1 MKWIKL
7 TVSIFCW
14 ITAIALG
21 LQIFGS
27 TALAAEEAGNW
38 RSIFDLVMRWVN
50 FAILAFIL
58 IKYAKTPL
66 KNFLS
71 EKREKIAHQI
81 NTIEQE
87 KETAEQKIKETLK
100 VLEDS
105 KIRFAK
111 MKQRIIEDGEKK
123 KEKII
128 TEARQESQIL
138 MESTRKKIDNQFLE
152 AQKTLKSELAEM
164 AINLAMERLP
174 AEITEEDNQEWAN
187 AFLSNITS
195 K

>member
-7 TVSIFCW
+7 MVSLFCW
-14 ITAIALG
+14 ITAIAVG
-21 LQIFGS
+21 LQMFGAN
-27 TALAAEEAGNW
+27 ALAAEEADNW
-38 RSIFDLVMRWVN
+38 RSIFDLVMRWAN

-66 KNFLS
+66 KNFLG
-71 EKREKIAHQI
+71 EKRQEIAHQI
-81 NTIEQE
+81 NKIERE
-87 KETAEQKIKETLK
+87 KEMAEQKIKETLK

-111 MKQRIIEDGEKK
+111 LKQRIIEDGENK

-128 TEARQESQIL
+128 AEARQESQIL
-138 MESTRKKIDNQFLE
+138 MESARKKIDNQFLE
-152 AQKTLKSELAEM
+152 AQKALKSELVEM
-164 AINLAMERLP
+164 ALNLAVEKLP
-174 AEITEEDNQEWAN
+174 AKITDEDNQKWAN
-187 AFLSNITS
+187 AFLANISS

>member
-1 MKWIKL
+1 M
-7 TVSIFCW
+7 
-14 ITAIALG
+14 
-21 LQIFGS
+21 FGT

-66 KNFLS
+66 KNFLG
-71 EKREKIAHQI
+71 EKRQEIARQI

-87 KETAEQKIKETLK
+87 KETAEHKIKETLK

-111 MKQRIIEDGEKK
+111 MKQRISEDGEKK
-123 KEKII
+123 KQEII

-138 MESTRKKIDNQFLE
+138 MESTHKKIDNQFLE
-152 AQKTLKSELAEM
+152 AQKALKSEMAEM
-164 AINLAMERLP
+164 AINLAVERLP
-174 AEITEEDNQEWAN
+174 AEITEEDNQKWVN
-187 AFLSNITS
+187 AFIASITS

>member
-1 MKWIKL
+1 M
-7 TVSIFCW
+7 
-14 ITAIALG
+14 LG
-21 LQIFGS
+21 AN
-27 TALAAEEAGNW
+27 ALAAEEAGNW

-50 FAILAFIL
+50 FAIMAFIL
-58 IKYAKTPL
+58 IKYARTPL
-66 KNFLS
+66 KNFLG
-71 EKREKIAHQI
+71 EKRQEVAHQI
-81 NTIEQE
+81 NKIEQE

-128 TEARQESQIL
+128 AEARQESQIL
-138 MESTRKKIDNQFLE
+138 MESTHKKIDNQFHE
-152 AQKTLKSELAEM
+152 AQKALKSELAEM
-164 AINLAMERLP
+164 AINLAVERLP
-174 AEITEEDNQEWAN
+174 AEITEEDNQKWAE
-187 AFLSNITS
+187 AFLTSITS

>member
-1 MKWIKL
+1 M
-7 TVSIFCW
+7 
-14 ITAIALG
+14 
-21 LQIFGS
+21 FGA
-27 TALAAEEAGNW
+27 TALAADEAASW

-66 KNFLS
+66 KNFLD
-71 EKREKIAHQI
+71 ERRQEIADQI
-81 NTIEQE
+81 NKIEQE

-111 MKQRIIEDGEKK
+111 MKQRVIEDGEKK

-128 TEARQESQIL
+128 AEARQESQIL
-138 MESTRKKIDNQFLE
+138 LESTRKKIDNQFLE
-152 AQKTLKSELAEM
+152 AQKALKSELAEM
-164 AINLAMERLP
+164 AINLAVERLP
-174 AEITEEDNQEWAN
+174 AEITEEDNQKWVS

>member
-1 MKWIKL
+1 MKWIKQA
-7 TVSIFCW
+7 VSLFCW
-14 ITAIALG
+14 IMAVAIG
-21 LQIFGS
+21 LHMYG
-27 TALAAEEAGNW
+27 TMALAAEEAGNW

-66 KNFLS
+66 KNFLG
-71 EKREKIAHQI
+71 EKRQEIARQI

-87 KETAEQKIKETLK
+87 KEIAEQKIKETLK

-111 MKQRIIEDGEKK
+111 MKQRVIEDGEKK

-128 TEARQESQIL
+128 AEARQESQIL

-152 AQKTLKSELAEM
+152 AQNAFKSELVEIT
-164 AINLAMERLP
+164 INLAMERLP
-174 AEITEEDNQEWAN
+174 AEITEADNQKWVN
-187 AFLSNITS
+187 AFLASIAS

>member
-7 TVSIFCW
+7 TGSIFCW
-14 ITAIALG
+14 ITAIAIA
-21 LQIFGS
+21 LQMFGA

-66 KNFLS
+66 KNFLG
-71 EKREKIAHQI
+71 EKRQEIARQI

-87 KETAEQKIKETLK
+87 KETAEHKIKETLK

-111 MKQRIIEDGEKK
+111 MKQRVIEDGEKK

-128 TEARQESQIL
+128 AEARQESQIL

-152 AQKTLKSELAEM
+152 AQNAFKSELVEIT
-164 AINLAMERLP
+164 INLAMERLP
-174 AEITEEDNQEWAN
+174 AEITEADNQKWVN
-187 AFLSNITS
+187 AFLASIAS

>member
-7 TVSIFCW
+7 TGSIFCW
-14 ITAIALG
+14 ITAIAIG
-21 LQIFGS
+21 LQMFG
-27 TALAAEEAGNW
+27 TMALAAEEAGNW
-38 RSIFDLVMRWVN
+38 RSIFDMVMRWVN

-66 KNFLS
+66 KNFLG
-71 EKREKIAHQI
+71 EKRQEIARQI

-87 KETAEQKIKETLK
+87 KEIAEQKIKETLK

-111 MKQRIIEDGEKK
+111 MKQRIIENGEKK

-152 AQKTLKSELAEM
+152 AQKALKSELAEM
-164 AINLAMERLP
+164 AINLAVERLP
-174 AEITEEDNQEWAN
+174 AEITEEDNQKWVN
-187 AFLSNITS
+187 AFIASITS

>member
-1 MKWIKL
+1 M
-7 TVSIFCW
+7 
-14 ITAIALG
+14 G
-21 LQIFGS
+21 
-27 TALAAEEAGNW
+27 
-38 RSIFDLVMRWVN
+38 
-50 FAILAFIL
+50 
-58 IKYAKTPL
+58 
-66 KNFLS
+66 
-71 EKREKIAHQI
+71 EKKQKIAHQI

-87 KETAEQKIKETLK
+87 KEIAEQKIKETLK
-100 VLEDS
+100 VFEDS

-174 AEITEEDNQEWAN
+174 AEITEEDNQKWAN

>member
-14 ITAIALG
+14 ITAVAIG
-21 LQIFGS
+21 LQMFGA

-66 KNFLS
+66 KNFLG
-71 EKREKIAHQI
+71 EKRQEIAHQI
-81 NTIEQE
+81 NKIEQE
-87 KETAEQKIKETLK
+87 KETAEHKIKETLK

-105 KIRFAK
+105 KIRLVK
-111 MKQRIIEDGEKK
+111 MKQHIIENGEKK
-123 KEKII
+123 KQKII
-128 TEARQESQIL
+128 AEARQESQIL
-138 MESTRKKIDNQFLE
+138 MESARKRIDNQFLE

-164 AINLAMERLP
+164 AINLAVERLP
-174 AEITEEDNQEWAN
+174 AEITEEDNQKWVN
-187 AFLSNITS
+187 AFLSSITS

>member
-1 MKWIKL
+1 MRWIKQ
-7 TVSIFCW
+7 TVSMFCW
-14 ITAIALG
+14 VIAVAIG
-21 LQIFGS
+21 LQMFGA

-66 KNFLS
+66 KNFLG
-71 EKREKIAHQI
+71 EKRQEIARQI
-81 NTIEQE
+81 DKIEQE
-87 KETAEQKIKETLK
+87 KETAEHKIKETLK

-111 MKQRIIEDGEKK
+111 MKQRISEDGEKK
-123 KEKII
+123 KQEII

-138 MESTRKKIDNQFLE
+138 MESTHKKIDNQFLE
-152 AQKTLKSELAEM
+152 AQKALKSEMAEM
-164 AINLAMERLP
+164 AINLAVERLP
-174 AEITEEDNQEWAN
+174 AEITEEDNQKWVN
-187 AFLSNITS
+187 AFIASITS

>member
-7 TVSIFCW
+7 TVSLFSW
-14 ITAIALG
+14 ITAIAIG
-21 LQIFGS
+21 LQMFGA

-58 IKYAKTPL
+58 IKYARTPL

-71 EKREKIAHQI
+71 EKRQEIANQI
-81 NTIEQE
+81 NKIEQE

-105 KIRFAK
+105 KVRFAK
-111 MKQRIIEDGEKK
+111 MKQRIIEEGEKK

-128 TEARQESQIL
+128 AEARQESQIL
-138 MESTRKKIDNQFLE
+138 MESTHKKIDNQFLE
-152 AQKTLKSELAEM
+152 AQKALKSEMAEM
-164 AINLAMERLP
+164 AVNLAVERLP
-174 AEITEEDNQEWAN
+174 AEVTQEDNQKWVN
-187 AFLSNITS
+187 AFLANISS